1 MRRFIT
7 VLAGLLI
14 VLQLATARQTKV
26 ICGTNPERWKVELFL
41 HRQAERARR
50 AAQLQSTGSPTS
62 RPSAARDIG
71 NIAVLEDGDGIA
83 ARPNP
88 FGLDLKTLTV
98 SPVAPRA
105 ACYKFQGPGEVYDSE
120 AT

>member
-62 RPSAARDIG
+62 RASAARDIG
-71 NIAVLEDGDGIA
+71 NIAVLEDGDGHFFTEANAGGGIA
-83 ARPNP
+83 PIMDARKVPPHGDVEGQLLN
-88 FGLDLKTLTV
+88 LSLH
-98 SPVAPRA
+98 R
-105 ACYKFQGPGEVYDSE
+105 
-120 AT
+120 